1 MCMAGLLADKVVMVT
16 GAGSGIGRAAAELF
30 AREGAAIIAVARTQ
44 ATLEAVEAAI
54 TGAGGQCMAHQVD
67 VAEGRQVKALVE
79 AAITRFGRLDGA
91 FNNAGIDGPLAPM
104 ADYPEDAFD
113 EVVATNLKGVW
124 NCMRFQIPAM
134 LASGGG
140 SIVNNASALAELG
153 QFGMSA
159 YCASKAGVLGL
170 TRAAALDYG
179 ARNIRINALSP
190 GVVETPMMQTQ
201 MEAYPPLRDM
211 LLARHPIG
219 RLGLVD
225 EIAEAA
231 AWMLSD
237 RARFLLGAN
246 IAVDGAYSA
255 L

>member
-1 MCMAGLLADKVVMVT
+1 MTGLLAGKVIIVT
-16 GAGSGIGRAAAELF
+16 GGGGGIGKALAELI
-30 AREGAAIIAVARTQ
+30 AREGASVVVTGRNAASVDAVA
-44 ATLEAVEAAI
+44 ASI
-54 TGAGGQCMAHQVD
+54 TNSGGSCLSLQVD
-67 VAEGRQVKALVE
+67 VTKAADCSAMVD
-79 AAITRFGRLDGA
+79 AAIKTFGRLDGA
-91 FNNAGIDGPLAPM
+91 FNNAGIDGPLAP
-104 ADYPEDAFD
+104 AAEYSEAAFD
-113 EVVATNLKGVW
+113 EVISINLKGVW

-140 SIVNNASALAELG
+140 SIVNNASGLSEVG
-153 QFGMSA
+153 QFGMVG

-179 ARNIRINALSP
+179 AQGVRVNALSP
-190 GVVETPMMQTQ
+190 GVIETPMMINQ
-201 MEAYPPLRDM
+201 MKAYPELREM

-219 RLGLVD
+219 RLGQPE

-237 RARFLLGAN
+237 RSKFMLGAN
-246 IAVDGAYSA
+246 ISVDGGFVA